1 MSQQA
6 HFSPKTQ
13 EATEE
18 PHDAIQ
24 VASDSKNPFELL
36 ASAWLLLES
45 SMPLGLRHQGVHRAG
60 KSIRYRIS
68 LIPPASLTFLK
79 ERMAMGIQSGISL
92 ELGYQVGKIIQSEGK
107 MSLKVSSVCAWVNI
121 KDTMASVWLSFLL
134 HKTIVAFLLPS
145 LWGARGD
152 VITLEKCSPVRQIV
166 KWSYK

>member
-68 LIPPASLTFLK
+68 LIPPPLFNILK
-79 ERMAMGIQSGISL
+79 R
-92 ELGYQVGKIIQSEGK
+92 
-107 MSLKVSSVCAWVNI
+107 
-121 KDTMASVWLSFLL
+121 KDGNGNTEW
-134 HKTIVAFLLPS
+134 HQP
-145 LWGARGD
+145 
-152 VITLEKCSPVRQIV
+152 
-166 KWSYK
+166 